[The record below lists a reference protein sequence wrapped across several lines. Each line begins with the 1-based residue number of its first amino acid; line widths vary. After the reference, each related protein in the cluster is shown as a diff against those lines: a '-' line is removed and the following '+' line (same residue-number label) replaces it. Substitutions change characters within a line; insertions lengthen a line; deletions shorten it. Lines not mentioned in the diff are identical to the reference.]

1 MALTLVAEQITPL
14 ESYTNAVW
22 SVQSDNPLTRKVTGS
37 FIGTNGNGVAG
48 AIQPSVQVSLGSTG
62 LFSFDLMEFF
72 RDQLTYDIQ
81 QPATATDIT
90 TAPNSYFTLSSQGF
104 VELVDNN
111 GQLVQGDSLATFNTK
126 VVINAARQVYN
137 PAGLDGF
144 IINPSVAGFDE
155 FLTDS
160 PREINIATGESYVLS
175 AYSASNTVNAISVNF
190 RDSSGVSLGSSVVTY
205 STTAVGRYDIPIG
218 LANLATIGITPPTGS
233 YDYRVSI
240 GVQSGSYARASEFF
254 VFKLVDNCQGTY
266 RIHFLNR
273 WGGFDS
279 YTFKGFSSQN
289 ISTNSTIYEKY
300 LSNGF
305 TVQDRG
311 RQNQYREVSRGLT
324 LQTDILNPTV
334 SQWLAQLIGS
344 PVAYMEI
351 DGALVPITIADQSV
365 TILDENKLLQYTIG
379 VTFASDIRNQRL

>member
-1 MALTLVAEQITPL
+1 MALTLISEQITPL

-22 SVQSDNPLTRKVTGS
+22 SVQSNNPLTRKVTGS
-37 FIGTNGNGVAG
+37 FIGINGNGVAG
-48 AIQPSVQVSLGSTG
+48 AIQPSVQVSVGSTG

-81 QPATATDIT
+81 TPATATDIT
-90 TAPNSYFTLSSQGF
+90 TAPNSYFTLNTAGF
-104 VELVDNN
+104 IELVDDN
-111 GQLVQGDSLATFNTK
+111 GQLVTGGSLAVSTSK

-144 IINPSVAGFDE
+144 VINPSVAGLEE

-160 PREINIATGESYVLS
+160 PRQIDIATGESYVLS
-175 AYSASNTVNAISVNF
+175 VYSASNTVNAISVNF
-190 RDSSGVSLGSSVVTY
+190 RDSGGVSLGSSVVTY
-205 STTAVGRYDIPIG
+205 STTALGRYDIPIG
-218 LANLATIGITPPTGS
+218 LANLATIGINPPTGS

-240 GVQSGSYARASEFF
+240 GVDTGSYARASEFF
-254 VFKLVDNCQGTY
+254 VFKLVENCQGTY

-289 ISTNSTIYEKY
+289 ISTNSTVYEKY

-311 RQNQYREVSRGLT
+311 RQSQYREASTGLT
-324 LQTDILNPTV
+324 LQTNILNTEQ
-334 SQWLAQLIGS
+334 SQWLSQLITS
-344 PVAYMEI
+344 PVAYMEL
-351 DGALVPITIADQSV
+351 DGALVPITIADQTA